1 MPLRIVQFGTGPGSV
16 LACLPLIQFPAPAN
30 SPLESLKAG
39 DVRKDEK
46 NQGYF
51 EYVASLQLSEVYML
65 NHGVTLGSR
74 GREYK

>member
-16 LACLPLIQFPAPAN
+16 LACLPLIQFPAPTN

-39 DVRKDEK
+39 DVTVWHVTNDEK

-51 EYVASLQLSEVYML
+51 AYVASLHAESQGDIRLK
-65 NHGVTLGSR
+65 
-74 GREYK
+74 REEI